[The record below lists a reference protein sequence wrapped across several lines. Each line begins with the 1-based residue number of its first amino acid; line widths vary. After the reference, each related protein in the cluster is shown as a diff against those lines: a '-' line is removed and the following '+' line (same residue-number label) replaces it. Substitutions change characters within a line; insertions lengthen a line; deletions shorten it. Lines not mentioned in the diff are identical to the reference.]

1 MKKYI
6 IFDLDW
12 TLINSNNNIKEIIFD
27 YFKIND
33 IENYD
38 KVRYTLDF
46 DKISSIKELLEY
58 VYSGNEENIDKKHD
72 EIYKYLDEKNH
83 KSKFIDWTIKKIIEL
98 KDRYKLYLSTWS
110 STKFAEEILEIWW
123 IKKYFEIILWS
134 EKIQKSEEHLDI
146 FMEKSN
152 DPNFF
157 QLSISIWD
165 SPKDEYFAK
174 QRNINFIKI
183 WEKYKSISDI
193 KNI

>member
-98 KDRYKLYLSTWS
+98 KDTINEAKANLKAIKDSNMTTYTEFDFFTAQKKQL
-110 STKFAEEILEIWW
+110 LE
-123 IKKYFEIILWS
+123 
-134 EKIQKSEEHLDI
+134 
-146 FMEKSN
+146 
-152 DPNFF
+152 
-157 QLSISIWD
+157 
-165 SPKDEYFAK
+165 
-174 QRNINFIKI
+174 
-183 WEKYKSISDI
+183 DI
-193 KNI
+193 KAQNLNIDTKSAQIDPIIHSIVKVLMDRIKLMD

>member
-12 TLINSNNNIKEIIFD
+12 TLIDSHNNIKDIILK
-27 YFKIND
+27 YFKKND
-33 IENYD
+33 PEVYD

-46 DKISSIKELLEY
+46 NKISSIKELLEN
-58 VYSGNEENIDKKHD
+58 VYSNTKENTDKKHN

-83 KSKFIDWTIKKIIEL
+83 ESKFIEWTIKKIIEL

-123 IKKYFEIILWS
+123 IKKYFEMILWS

-146 FMEKSN
+146 FMENSN
-152 DPNFF
+152 DPDFF
-157 QLSISIWD
+157 KLAISIWD
-165 SPKDEYFAK
+165 SPKDDYFAK
-174 QRNINFIKI
+174 QRNIDFIKI
-183 WEKYKSISDI
+183 WEKYKSVSDI

>member
-174 QRNINFIKI
+174 QRNIDFIKI